1 MKEVYLNTL
10 RKLRKTHKMTLEM
23 LAKKINISK
32 AYLSM
37 IETGKRALD
46 YHLAIKIAAVFK
58 LKPDQI
64 FYHDLFRAGA

>member
-1 MKEVYLNTL
+1 MKKVYLETL
-10 RKLRKTHKMTLEM
+10 RKLRKAHKMTLES

-37 IETGKRALD
+37 IETGKRTLD
-46 YHLAIKIAAVFK
+46 YQLAVKIAAVFK

-64 FYHDLFRAGA
+64 FYQDIAIA